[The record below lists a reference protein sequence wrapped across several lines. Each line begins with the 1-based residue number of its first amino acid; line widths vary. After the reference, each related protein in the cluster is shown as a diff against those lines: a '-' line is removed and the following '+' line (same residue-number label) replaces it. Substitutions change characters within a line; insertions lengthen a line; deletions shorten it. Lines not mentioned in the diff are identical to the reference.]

1 MHAQR
6 GDSVCTNGLLVRRL
20 DLERQLL
27 AGLQERVLH
36 SEVIDYTLNRF
47 EEELGKVVATLR
59 EGDAD
64 LRRKAA
70 ELERSIANQLRGL
83 SDGYSPGITAE
94 IGRLERQ
101 LAEVRERLTA
111 SEPQTLKLRMRD
123 TRHFI
128 EQRLRNLNALWEGE
142 PRIAREEIAKH
153 VRKITLR
160 PILHAYVATGIW
172 DWLGGLG
179 PAAAMVVPGARLA
192 CYSPTIDFR
201 IELAA

>member
-1 MHAQR
+1 MHQAPRNEGRSVHAQR

-47 EEELGKVVATLR
+47 EEKLGKVVATLR

-70 ELERSIANQLRGL
+70 DLERSFANQLRGL

-111 SEPQTLKLRMRD
+111 SDPQTLKLRMRD
-123 TRHFI
+123 TRHSI

-160 PILHAYVATGIW
+160 PILHTYVATGIW
-172 DWLGGLG
+172 D
-179 PAAAMVVPGARLA
+179 
-192 CYSPTIDFR
+192 
-201 IELAA
+201 